1 MEPQKVLNTDLL
13 DIIFEGRNKA
23 YGAYN
28 LRRIYEK
35 HVLRALIIGASAIML
50 AFAAPIIYSKIAGAL
65 LKAQQEK
72 VQEVNLADIEMPIDA
87 PPPPPPPPPPNEPP
101 PPPKNTIQY
110 VPPKVEEDKKVVE
123 ETPPPANDDIKEDI
137 AVKTM
142 EGTNEVKVQ
151 EAPVGEAPKEEVKEA
166 PVEDNSVTENAAVEQ
181 PAEFPGGQTEL
192 MKWLSSNVK
201 YPAIAREN
209 NIQGRVVV
217 KFIVEKDGS
226 ISNVTVLKKIHEL
239 LDAEAVRLTKGMP
252 SWKAGKQ
259 GGKSVRCYFT
269 LPVSFKLEG

>member
-13 DIIFEGRNKA
+13 DIIFEGRNKQ
-23 YGAYN
+23 YGAYY
-28 LRRIYEK
+28 LRKIYEK
-35 HVLRALIIGASAIML
+35 HLLRALLIGGSLIL
-50 AFAAPIIYSKIAGAL
+50 LGFAAPLIYKGIASAL
-65 LKAQQEK
+65 TPATVKT
-72 VQEVNLADIEMPIDA
+72 EVAMTDIEIPVDA

-123 ETPPPANDDIKEDI
+123 ETPPPAQDKITEDVATKTEKGTGEKE
-137 AVKTM
+137 T
-142 EGTNEVKVQ
+142 
-151 EAPVGEAPKEEVKEA
+151 PKEEPIGEGPKEEPKAA

-181 PAEFPGGQTEL
+181 PAEFPGGTTEL

-209 NIQGRVVV
+209 NIQGKVVV

-226 ISNVTVLKKIHEL
+226 VSNVTVLKKVHEL
-239 LDAEAVRLTKGMP
+239 LDAEAVRLTKAMP
-252 SWKAGKQ
+252 TWKSGKQ

-269 LPVSFKLEG
+269 LPVKFQLEG

>member
-1 MEPQKVLNTDLL
+1 MEPQKVLSTDLL
-13 DIIFEGRNKA
+13 DIIFEGRNKQ
-23 YGAYN
+23 YGAYY
-28 LRRIYEK
+28 LRRIYEE
-35 HVLRALIIGASAIML
+35 HVLRALLVGGSLILLG
-50 AFAAPIIYSKIAGAL
+50 FAAPFIYKGITSAL
-65 LKAQQEK
+65 TPAQQK
-72 VQEVNLADIEMPIDA
+72 TEVSMTDIELPVDA

-123 ETPPPANDDIKEDI
+123 ETPPPANDKIEEEI
-137 AVKTM
+137 ATKKM
-142 EGTNEVKVQ
+142 EGTGDVKIP
-151 EAPVGEAPKEEVKEA
+151 EAPEVGEGPKEEPKAA

-181 PAEFPGGQTEL
+181 PAEFPGGTTEL

-226 ISNVTVLKKIHEL
+226 VSNVTVLKKVHEL
-239 LDAEAVRLTKGMP
+239 LDAEAVRLTKAMP
-252 SWKAGKQ
+252 TWKSGKQ